1 MAAEQRIFR
10 RVSVLVLVAVLC
22 ATGLWTT
29 ESQADPL
36 RLMLSRR
43 ADSLT
48 AGQDVFLLTYD
59 TFDDLIASPAS
70 GSANGAFSSINI
82 SDNYIASGLTYDGKY
97 QLMLSRRADSLTA
110 GQDVFLLTYD
120 TFDDLI
126 ASPASGSANG
136 AFSSINISDN
146 YIATGLA
153 FEFENV
159 ASVSEP
165 RSSDLVLVALAL
177 LCWTSMTKRSR
188 RVARPRFVC

>member
-36 RLMLSRR
+36 R
-43 ADSLT
+43 
-48 AGQDVFLLTYD
+48 
-59 TFDDLIASPAS
+59 
-70 GSANGAFSSINI
+70 
-82 SDNYIASGLTYDGKY
+82 
-97 QLMLSRRADSLTA
+97 LMLSRRADSLTA